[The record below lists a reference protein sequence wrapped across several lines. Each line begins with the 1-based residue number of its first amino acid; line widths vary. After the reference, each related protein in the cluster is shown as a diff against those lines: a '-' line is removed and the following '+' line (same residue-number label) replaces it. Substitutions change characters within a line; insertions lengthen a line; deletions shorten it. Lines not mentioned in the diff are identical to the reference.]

1 MPVFLYMFR
10 DTIFVIN
17 IFIRVLQL
25 TTDSAA
31 LVEHIFKNSRAS
43 VDKI

>member
-25 TTDSAA
+25 TTD
-31 LVEHIFKNSRAS
+31 
-43 VDKI
+43 KIQLTDSGLDSQWWDN